1 MFSRLE
7 YRAID
12 KIDVAFGPGSDR
24 IEQRISICKPYVCQL
39 DVRLDRYCQYGQTK
53 DVAQGAVRVRQA
65 VEEVAVFVIRCAA
78 LSLLLTIFP
87 YIGEDL
93 GEGLGEGFIAPA

>member
-12 KIDVAFGPGSDR
+12 KINVAFGPGSDR

-53 DVAQGAVRVRQA
+53 DVAQGTVRVRQA
-65 VEEVAVFVIRCAA
+65 VEEVALFVIRCAGHDFTA
-78 LSLLLTIFP
+78 TQQDIHFP
-87 YIGEDL
+87 DT
-93 GEGLGEGFIAPA
+93 FMRQPVAKR